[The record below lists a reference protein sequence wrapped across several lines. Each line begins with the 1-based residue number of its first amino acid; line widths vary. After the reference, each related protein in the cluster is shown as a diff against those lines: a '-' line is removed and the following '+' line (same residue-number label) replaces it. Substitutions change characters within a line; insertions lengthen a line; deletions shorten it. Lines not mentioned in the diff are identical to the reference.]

1 MDFWSGTSQ
10 GTSFELNSNYGERA
24 QKWGDRDQNWGA
36 EPVPVFGQAPT
47 LLMRTMC
54 TEILRYAFVENLHV
68 HIITYFTDADDQD

>member
-36 EPVPVFGQAPT
+36 EPVPVFGQAPNIVD
-47 LLMRTMC
+47 
-54 TEILRYAFVENLHV
+54 EDDV
-68 HIITYFTDADDQD
+68 HRNPKVRIC